1 MGLKKQKVLFFLVG
15 FAFLLTLTLFLLQN
29 DQPSF
34 TSHGTLDLD
43 QTPFHDDKMI
53 TLDGKWEFYEGK
65 LYEPSAFT
73 NGTKENAVFIHV
85 PGAWTT
91 EEENKRVGTYRLVIN
106 NVPTGKVLGIKKQ
119 NIRSASKIFINGK
132 LMSEEGTVTK
142 NEANYTEGNVPK
154 LLFFQSDT
162 DRVEV
167 IIQVSD
173 FSFNSAGI
181 ANSINFGEQETIVTQ
196 SLKNVLYELA
206 IITVL
211 LTIGLLYILLYLFVE
226 KYRRK
231 EFFILAFALSCIFF
245 ALINLC
251 LSERT
256 ILYLLPGLS
265 FETMFKIKDISIFLA
280 TISLILIVTQI
291 DKRLLSH
298 RLRNSLIT
306 AYSLY
311 ILMILLT
318 PLKFYHAFLLIFI
331 SLNCFTYLYIMI
343 KVVYFYLKKNTVS
356 NDYQQTIILFSILNI
371 NIYNINLLLYSFGLT
386 TKLQLGFLNILL
398 YAIAL
403 AIYLTIRVNQSY
415 KRNEY
420 LTHELDVTEQAY
432 LVAQIKPHFFFNTL
446 TSVMSLCYT
455 DGKKAAQLLA
465 HFSSF
470 LRQSFEFNSRDM
482 FVTVEKEIK
491 LLHSYIAIE
500 KERFGEKLHI
510 EYDIDPN
517 ASEEYIIPLSI
528 QPLVEN
534 AINHGIYPKEDGG
547 IINISIHKEQSNLVI
562 SVFDTGV
569 GIPAEKILDLL
580 NATKQAERGIG
591 IANINKRLTKYYRTQ
606 LIIESEQGLWTKVK
620 FEIPLH

>member
-1 MGLKKQKVLFFLVG
+1 MKKQKVGFFIAC
-15 FAFLLTLTLFLLQN
+15 FTFLLILSLFLIQN

-34 TSHGTLDLD
+34 ASRGTLDLD
-43 QTPFHDDKMI
+43 QTPFHEDKMI
-53 TLDGKWEFYEGK
+53 TLDGEWEFYEGK
-65 LYEPSAFT
+65 LYEPDAFISKIT
-73 NGTKENAVFIHV
+73 ENTGFLHV
-85 PGAWTT
+85 PGAWTHK
-91 EEENKRVGTYRLVIN
+91 EESKGIGTYRLIIK
-106 NVPTGKVLGIKKQ
+106 NVPTGKILGIKKQ

-142 NEANYTEGNVPK
+142 KEANYKEGNYPK
-154 LLFFQSDT
+154 LIFFQSDT
-162 DRVEV
+162 DQIEV
-167 IIQVSD
+167 VIQVSD
-173 FSFNSAGI
+173 FSFNSAGM
-181 ANSINFGEQETIVTQ
+181 ANSLYFGEQDTIVTQ
-196 SLKNVLYELA
+196 SFKKVLYELA

-226 KYRRK
+226 KYRKK

-265 FETMFKIKDISIFLA
+265 FEAMFKIKDISIFLA
-280 TISLILIVTQI
+280 TISLILIVTHI

-298 RLRNSLIT
+298 RLRNSLIF

-311 ILMILLT
+311 ILVILLT
-318 PLKFYHAFLLIFI
+318 PLKFYHSFIPIFI
-331 SLNCFTYLYIMI
+331 SLNCFTYFYTMI
-343 KVVYFYLKKNTVS
+343 KVSYFYLQRNPNA
-356 NDYQQTIILFSILNI
+356 NDYLQNLSMFSILNI

-398 YAIAL
+398 YAMAL
-403 AIYLTIRVNQSY
+403 AIYLTIQVNQSY

-465 HFSSF
+465 HFSNF
-470 LRQSFEFNSRDM
+470 LRQSFEFNSRDI
-482 FVTVEKEIK
+482 FVTVEKEMK

-510 EYDIDPN
+510 EYDIAPLTL
-517 ASEEYIIPLSI
+517 AESIIPLSI

-534 AINHGIYPKEDGG
+534 AITHGIYPKEDGG
-547 IINISIHKEQSNLVI
+547 VINISITKDHSNLIV
-562 SVFDTGV
+562 SVFDTGI
-569 GIPAEKILDLL
+569 GIPAGKIQGLL
-580 NATKQAERGIG
+580 NTTKHAKRGIG
-591 IANINKRLTKYYRTQ
+591 IANINKRLSKYYHTQ

-620 FEIPLH
+620 FEIPLHL

>member
-1 MGLKKQKVLFFLVG
+1 MKKRKVLFPFIF
-15 FAFLLTLTLFLLQN
+15 FAFLLALTLFLLQN

-34 TSHGTLDLD
+34 ASKGSLDLSK
-43 QTPFHDDKMI
+43 TPFRDDKMI
-53 TLDGKWEFYEGK
+53 SLDGKWEFYEGK
-65 LYEPSAFT
+65 LYEPGAFT
-73 NGTKENAVFIHV
+73 NGIIGNARWIHV
-85 PGAWTT
+85 PGNWTAA
-91 EEENKRVGTYRLVIN
+91 EERQGAGTYRLVIKN
-106 NVPTGKVLGIKKQ
+106 APIGQVLGIKKQ

-132 LMSEEGTVTK
+132 LMSEEGTVSKKET
-142 NEANYTEGNVPK
+142 NYIEGNYPK
-154 LLFFQSDT
+154 LIFFQSDT
-162 DRVEV
+162 DQIEV

-173 FSFNSAGI
+173 FSFNSAGV
-181 ANSINFGEQETIVTQ
+181 ANSLYFGEQEAIVTQ
-196 SLKNVLYELA
+196 SIKKVLYELA

-211 LTIGLLYILLYLFVE
+211 LTIGFLYILLYLLVE

-231 EFFILAFALSCIFF
+231 EFFILSFALSCIFF

-256 ILYLLPGLS
+256 ILYLLPSLS
-265 FETMFKIKDISIFLA
+265 FEVMFKIKDVSIFLA
-280 TISLILIVTQI
+280 TISLILIGSQI
-291 DKRLLSH
+291 DKRLLTH
-298 RLRNSLIT
+298 RLRNSLIF
-306 AYSLY
+306 AYALY
-311 ILMILLT
+311 ILVILLT
-318 PLKFYHAFLLIFI
+318 PLKFYHAFLPVFI
-331 SLNCFTYLYIMI
+331 SLNCFTYFYIMI
-343 KVVYFYLKKNTVS
+343 KVSYFYIKKTTAA
-356 NDYQQTIILFSILNI
+356 NDYQLNIIMFSILNI

-386 TKLQLGFLNILL
+386 TKLEIGFLNILL

-415 KRNEY
+415 KTNDY

-470 LRQSFEFNSRDM
+470 LRQSFEFNSRDT
-482 FVTVEKEIK
+482 FVTVEKEMK

-500 KERFGEKLHI
+500 KERFGEKLRI

-517 ASEEYIIPLSI
+517 VSAESIIPLSI

-547 IINISIHKEQSNLVI
+547 IITISISKEHSTLVI

-569 GIPAEKILDLL
+569 GIPAEKVLDLL
-580 NATKQAERGIG
+580 NAKKHTKRGIG
-591 IANINKRLTKYYRTQ
+591 IANINKRLTKYYGTQ
-606 LIIESEQGLWTKVK
+606 LIIESEQSLWTKMK
-620 FEIPLH
+620 FEIPLY